1 MQWSDPFLARP
12 PSLRHTFPLVWL
24 SSNCWSLSMVRKES
38 RYHWPTAGRRILAD
52 FTITPLAISRCLA
65 CINMYLCSYSFVQ
78 KFDSSK
84 QSKKQDA
91 LRLLFWSSNPVAIF
105 QFLYPDLILASI
117 CKKNIKSNI
126 EKKQNPCIS
135 KLKQISCFFKV
146 KKYFNDSYAVNS
158 RMTQRTR

>member
-1 MQWSDPFLARP
+1 M
-12 PSLRHTFPLVWL
+12 
-24 SSNCWSLSMVRKES
+24 
-38 RYHWPTAGRRILAD
+38 
-52 FTITPLAISRCLA
+52 
-65 CINMYLCSYSFVQ
+65 Q

-84 QSKKQDA
+84 QSKKQDV

-105 QFLYPDLILASI
+105 QFLYPDLIIASI
-117 CKKNIKSNI
+117 CKNI

-158 RMTQRTR
+158 KMTQRTR